1 MQHKRPSSRSS
12 WSLEPASCL
21 SIFVTILR
29 PFFLIRMH
37 YFLVVFRSVSLR
49 STEPP
54 YELERWRPRDQLNA
68 SAEIATLDSA
78 NVQATIDVSTP
89 VMIERL
95 GLPCRLTCVSRL
107 FLLPHGAKW
116 ECVKGGSLR
125 GALLCEPRHFLM
137 AF

>member
-1 MQHKRPSSRSS
+1 MLINICYHS
-12 WSLEPASCL
+12 
-21 SIFVTILR
+21 
-29 PFFLIRMH
+29 PFFLMRMH
-37 YFLVVFRSVSLR
+37 YFLVVFRPVSLR

-78 NVQATIDVSTP
+78 NVQATIDVSIP

-125 GALLCEPRHFLM
+125 GALLCESRHFLM

>member
-1 MQHKRPSSRSS
+1 MLINICYHS
-12 WSLEPASCL
+12 
-21 SIFVTILR
+21 

-78 NVQATIDVSTP
+78 NVQATIDVSIP

-95 GLPCRLTCVSRL
+95 GLPSDPVSSSYLMVLNGSVSR
-107 FLLPHGAKW
+107 
-116 ECVKGGSLR
+116 GGR
-125 GALLCEPRHFLM
+125 
-137 AF
+137 